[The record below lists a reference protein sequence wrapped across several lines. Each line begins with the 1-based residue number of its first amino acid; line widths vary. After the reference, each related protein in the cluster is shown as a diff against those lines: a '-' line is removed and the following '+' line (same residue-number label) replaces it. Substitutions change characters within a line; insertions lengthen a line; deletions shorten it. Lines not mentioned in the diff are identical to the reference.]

1 MFVRNR
7 HPSNCGEHPG
17 SRLKRSAEPIGV
29 RQLST
34 PENRPHEP
42 EFSFPNKRKL
52 LSGLPNRLQEQCRS
66 FFHRQLRD
74 RGEKIPGLPFL
85 LFQNRERREVA
96 PQSGHRIRPGI
107 RLPEAPNGLFR
118 QWSRK
123 PKVPG

>member
-29 RQLST
+29 RHLST

-42 EFSFPNKRKL
+42 DFSF
-52 LSGLPNRLQEQCRS
+52 PNRLQEQCPS
-66 FFHRQLRD
+66 FLHRQLRD
-74 RGEKIPGLPFL
+74 RGGKISGLHFL
-85 LFQNRERREVA
+85 LFQNRERKEVA

-107 RLPEAPNGLFR
+107 RLPEAPNRLFR